1 MRYQKVFKDF
11 KSFGCISEFKLR
23 RDAGARP
30 MSRRSLLVPV
40 LFFIAVLTISP
51 FLAPYVGAPGA
62 QSTSLLESETG
73 LLGLSL
79 AQGQGQAPPVTPGL
93 PDWVNVSLQ
102 AAYFYNDSATVS
114 WHGAPRTTATSP
126 FKQLYGLFGTY
137 LLTGSIE
144 AGVWMG
150 NPGNATI
157 RFTVKGNSSEAAARN
172 LLNYTMTHYARF
184 TSWPSL
190 SIFNFTAYE
199 NKTSWVFADSIA
211 SPVELLNTT
220 FHLVNNATKYLTNG
234 FNATGIAAAATQWR
248 VRMAWTQT
256 NDSLDFSCSLRNA
269 TLPEG
274 NNLVFRLG
282 RAMGRTAPLTLA
294 GNGTIR
300 ITGPY
305 DRMILGATPSTLYPG
320 ISFPYFPIGEE
331 VFTIAA
337 PASQPFDLT
346 VHFRQ
351 PVSDLSITR
360 QLSRTDLL
368 RGEILE
374 VRITVVNTGNL
385 SMSDVVVEDLGG
397 ILSGIFAL
405 VTGSVST
412 VQPSLGAGQSLTM
425 TYAVMA
431 LLTGTAELP
440 PAHVSAVDLLQNEFV
455 RTTAAA
461 SVTIGVG
468 MLPSEVA
475 LLLTGVAL
483 LVALLVLV
491 VFYVWRR
498 RSRRRAQ

>member
-1 MRYQKVFKDF
+1 
-11 KSFGCISEFKLR
+11 
-23 RDAGARP
+23 

-62 QSTSLLESETG
+62 QSPSLLEKDTR
-73 LLGLSL
+73 LLSPSST
-79 AQGQGQAPPVTPGL
+79 QGQGQASPVTPGL

-102 AAYFYNDSATVS
+102 AAYFYNDSATVI

-126 FKQLYGLFGTY
+126 YKELYSLFGTHMVN
-137 LLTGSIE
+137 GSIE
-144 AGVWMG
+144 GGVWTG

-157 RFTVKGNSSEAAARN
+157 RVAVRNNTSAATARDF
-172 LLNYTMTHYARF
+172 LNYTMTHYVRF

-199 NKTSWVFADSIA
+199 NKLSWVFTDSIA

-234 FNATGIAAAATQWR
+234 FNATGIAAGVTQWR

-256 NDSLDFSCSLRNA
+256 SDSLDFSYSLRNA

-274 NNLVFRLG
+274 SNLVFCLG

-305 DRMILGATPSTLYPG
+305 DRMILNATPSTLYPG

-331 VFTIAA
+331 VFTVAA

-351 PVSDLSITR
+351 PVSGLSITR

-374 VRITVVNTGNL
+374 VTVTVVNTGNL

-412 VQPSLGAGQSLTM
+412 VQPRLGAGQSLTM
-425 TYAVMA
+425 KYAVMA

-440 PAHVSAVDLLQNEFV
+440 PARVSAVDLLQNEFV

-468 MLPSEVA
+468 MLPSEVT
-475 LLLTGVAL
+475 LLLAGVTL

-491 VFYVWRR
+491 VLYVWRR

>member
-11 KSFGCISEFKLR
+11 KSFDCISEFKLS

-30 MSRRSLLVPV
+30 MSRHSLLVPV

-62 QSTSLLESETG
+62 QSPSVREPDTG
-73 LLGLSL
+73 LLGSPLT
-79 AQGQGQAPPVTPGL
+79 QGQAPPVTPGL

-114 WHGAPRTTATSP
+114 WHGAPRTVATSP
-126 FKQLYGLFGTY
+126 YKLLYSQFGTY
-137 LLTGSIE
+137 MINGSIE
-144 AGVWMG
+144 GGVWTG

-157 RFTVKGNSSEAAARN
+157 RVAVRANTTETTARDF
-172 LLNYTMTHYARF
+172 LNYTMTHYVRF
-184 TSWPSL
+184 ASWPSL

-199 NKTSWVFADSIA
+199 NETSWVFTDSIA
-211 SPVELLNTT
+211 SSMEVLNTT

-256 NDSLDFSCSLRNA
+256 KDALDFSYSLRNA

-274 NNLVFRLG
+274 NNLVFRLR
-282 RAMGRTAPLTLA
+282 RAMGRTAPLTLV

-300 ITGPY
+300 IVGPY
-305 DRMILGATPSTLYPG
+305 DRMILNATPSTLYSG

-331 VFTIAA
+331 VFTIAV

-351 PVSDLSITR
+351 PVSGLSISR
-360 QLSRTDLL
+360 QLSRSDLL

-374 VRITVVNTGNL
+374 VTVTVVNTGNL

-405 VTGSVST
+405 VTGSLST
-412 VQPSLGAGQSLTM
+412 VQPSLGPGQSLM
-425 TYAVMA
+425 MKYALMA
-431 LLTGTAELP
+431 LLTGTAELS
-440 PAHVSAVDLLQNEFV
+440 PARVSAVDLFQNEFV
-455 RTTAAA
+455 RTTAVA
-461 SVTIGVG
+461 SVTIGAG
-468 MLPSEVA
+468 MLPSEA
-475 LLLTGVAL
+475 TLLLAGVAL

-491 VFYVWRR
+491 VLYVWRR